1 MEQILRKDDLPWY
14 TFHHDSR
21 KRMFWDLSIILL
33 ALWNCIY
40 IPIDVAFKPESGPAL
55 WWSDRVIDT
64 LFVVDIVIN
73 FMTTYVNP
81 KTSTVVKQPVRI
93 VKNYLFRGRFI
104 IDLLASIPFDLILPK
119 SEKIDNEM
127 EAELNGGGSGSGAQ
141 EGNYEAVFGLLK
153 MIRLL
158 RLGRIITFMKFK

>member
-1 MEQILRKDDLPWY
+1 M
-14 TFHHDSR
+14 
-21 KRMFWDLSIILL
+21 
-33 ALWNCIY
+33 
-40 IPIDVAFKPESGPAL
+40 
-55 WWSDRVIDT
+55 
-64 LFVVDIVIN
+64 
-73 FMTTYVNP
+73 
-81 KTSTVVKQPVRI
+81 RI

-119 SEKIDNEM
+119 TEKPSIDSQIH
-127 EAELNGGGSGSGAQ
+127 AELNGVGGESGGTQ